1 MLSTVMVF
9 KPLSMSGN
17 QAAVFSIPRV
27 VWLGELSGG
36 RTDTL
41 VRTNTCFDFYY
52 ECIDRASSKINMMF
66 EYIG

>member
-17 QAAVFSIPRV
+17 QVAVFSIPRV

-41 VRTNTCFDFYY
+41 VRTNTYF